1 MELLIKRQPS
11 ETDGTPGGM
20 MTIGQLFVNQMFQC
34 LTLEDQ
40 IRPTGEFVFGKT
52 AIPAGRYQI
61 TINRSNR
68 FSQIAGHDVMLPLIF
83 DLPGNNTMFGAHG
96 IDEAGCRLH
105 AGNDEFDT
113 EGCILLGLLRGKV
126 LDKNGKFLAYGILQ
140 SATAFA
146 AVFALISAA
155 LAKSEA
161 VYLTIQN
168 S

>member
-11 ETDGTPGGM
+11 ETDGTGGM
-20 MTIGQLFVNQMFQC
+20 MTVGQLFINQMFQC

-40 IRPTGEFVFGKT
+40 IRPAGEFVFGKT

-61 TINRSNR
+61 IINRSER
-68 FSQIAGHDVMLPLIF
+68 FSQIAGHDVFLPLIL
-83 DLPGNNTMFGAHG
+83 DLPGNKTMFGAHS

-113 EGCILLGLLRGKV
+113 EGCILLGLVRGKV
-126 LDKNGKFLAYGILQ
+126 CDAKGNFLAYGILQ

-155 LAKSEA
+155 LAKSES
-161 VYLTIQN
+161 VFLTIQN
-168 S
+168 P